1 MELEDLKKGWK
12 ELDEQVDKLEPKD
25 DMLASRVTQKRVTSA
40 HQRLKKEYQNMTA
53 LCFLA
58 ASWLPMIQRHIEE
71 LPLGVMGL
79 FLIFFLIMAAQKGF
93 IWWKLSHVDY
103 KRMTVKEALV
113 STHQLEKYQKTTTL
127 VGIVLAVPL
136 LAFFVVEL
144 YLLHEMYAFYGA
156 WCGLL
161 IGLWGGL
168 HVRRRIKREIKELHE
183 ALKDELNEL

>member
-53 LCFLA
+53 VCLC
-58 ASWLPMIQRHIEE
+58 ASSSLPMIQRHIEE

-113 STHQLEKYQKTTTL
+113 STYQLEKYQKTTTL

-144 YLLHEMYAFYGA
+144 YLLHEMYAFYGV

-161 IGLWGGL
+161 IGLWCGL
-168 HVRRRIKREIKELHE
+168 RVRRRIKREIKELHE